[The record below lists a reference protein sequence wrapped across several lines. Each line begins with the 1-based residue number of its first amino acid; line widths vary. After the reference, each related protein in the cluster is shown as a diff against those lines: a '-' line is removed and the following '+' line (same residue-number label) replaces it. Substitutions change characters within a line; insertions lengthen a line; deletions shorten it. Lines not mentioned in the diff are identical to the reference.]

1 MPVFLTCFAVP
12 GSRWICM
19 SGLEHDLRLKVLREN
34 VLKLYEAT
42 DAVLSI
48 LESLKHF
55 ALRMAVADD
64 LSVAM
69 FYLQHIEALVN
80 DLRKDYKE
88 LLERFEHLKKI
99 ATEPQSPSIQ
109 IQIMWRECIAESM
122 KHIGGVSR

>member
-1 MPVFLTCFAVP
+1 M
-12 GSRWICM
+12 SRL
-19 SGLEHDLRLKVLREN
+19 SHDLRLKVLKEN
-34 VLKLYEAT
+34 ILKLYEAT

-64 LSVAM
+64 LGVAM

-99 ATEPQSPSIQ
+99 ATEPQPLSIQ
-109 IQIMWRECIAESM
+109 IQIMWSECVAESM
-122 KHIGGVSR
+122 KRIRGVSR